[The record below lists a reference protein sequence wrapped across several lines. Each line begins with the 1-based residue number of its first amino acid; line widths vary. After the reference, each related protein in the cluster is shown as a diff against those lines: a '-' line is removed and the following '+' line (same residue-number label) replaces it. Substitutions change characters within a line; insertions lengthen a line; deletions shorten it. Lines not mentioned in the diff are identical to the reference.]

1 MHAENSLQHFGS
13 LYHALRHNFSSLL
26 YASFK
31 SKVMQYRKVV
41 SSVFSSFILT
51 FVSLVSKAQ
60 EKSTEIN
67 IDINKEGNHSWYTS
81 PWVWI
86 IGAIVFIL
94 LLLALLRGTER
105 RG

>member
-1 MHAENSLQHFGS
+1 MSYFKAISRVISL
-13 LYHALRHNFSSLL
+13 
-26 YASFK
+26 
-31 SKVMQYRKVV
+31 
-41 SSVFSSFILT
+41 FILS
-51 FVSLVSKAQ
+51 FYAAVSAAQ

-67 IDINKEGNHSWYTS
+67 VDINNEGHAWYTS

>member
-1 MHAENSLQHFGS
+1 
-13 LYHALRHNFSSLL
+13 
-26 YASFK
+26 
-31 SKVMQYRKVV
+31 MQNCKVV
-41 SSVFSSFILT
+41 SRMCSLIVLLFIT
-51 FVSLVSKAQ
+51 LVSSAQ
-60 EKSTEIN
+60 EKSADIN
-67 IDINKEGNHSWYTS
+67 IDINKEGHHSWYTS

>member
-1 MHAENSLQHFGS
+1 MQHLKVIS
-13 LYHALRHNFSSLL
+13 RVI
-26 YASFK
+26 SFFI
-31 SKVMQYRKVV
+31 V
-41 SSVFSSFILT
+41 SFYTFIAA
-51 FVSLVSKAQ
+51 AQ
-60 EKSTEIN
+60 EQSTEIN
-67 IDINKEGNHSWYTS
+67 VDINKEGHAWYTS